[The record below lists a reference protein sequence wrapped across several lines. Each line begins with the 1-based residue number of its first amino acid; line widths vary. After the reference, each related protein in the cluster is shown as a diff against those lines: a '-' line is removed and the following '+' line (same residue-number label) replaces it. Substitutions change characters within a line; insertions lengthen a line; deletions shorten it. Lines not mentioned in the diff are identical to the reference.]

1 MTPTSSHIQSQP
13 SNQKPRQGHFQV
25 YYFAAASSYTQK
37 SAETFPAPLPL
48 SQLFHVLE
56 TKYPGIREKVLSSC
70 GVSLGMDYV
79 DVEGTDGGGENS
91 VVIKDGDEV
100 GIIPPVSSG

>member
-1 MTPTSSHIQSQP
+1 
-13 SNQKPRQGHFQV
+13 
-25 YYFAAASSYTQK
+25 
-37 SAETFPAPLPL
+37 
-48 SQLFHVLE
+48 
-56 TKYPGIREKVLSSC
+56 
-70 GVSLGMDYV
+70 MDYV